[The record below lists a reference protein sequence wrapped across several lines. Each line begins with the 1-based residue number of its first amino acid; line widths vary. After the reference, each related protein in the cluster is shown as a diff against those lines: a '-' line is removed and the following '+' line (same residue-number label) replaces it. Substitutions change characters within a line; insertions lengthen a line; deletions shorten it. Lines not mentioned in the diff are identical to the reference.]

1 MSRPFRHCDGPRR
14 NRSDL
19 PAPGNSRPNAGRIR
33 AALHAGWPR
42 HSSLSSGRTARSPRL
57 AAAVPCRLRCHAGF
71 RHGPLAVVRDRADR
85 RAVTA
90 AHGWNGR
97 AGGGRMRPLP
107 RRNRGRRI
115 SLPVSGMLAVAVWLA
130 VGGGGAAAI
139 GQPERAARAGMAAY
153 RGGDFE
159 TAASAFTGAAELRP
173 GNAGLLY
180 NAGAA
185 AYRLGSYGAARRLL
199 QASINGADDDRL
211 AAAGHLAVGHSWMA
225 EAEQLAQT
233 DPAAVP
239 AALEA
244 AIKSYERTL
253 RLNGDRVQA
262 AYHLER
268 ARAMLDELRRQMAQD
283 STDSQ
288 DNGSAAAA
296 AGTIAAAAR
305 AAAGTAGT
313 AGSRVR
319 PGSGPAATGAAT
331 AARGTAA
338 RRRGAGH
345 RHAGGNGRG
354 PALRRG
360 G

>member
-1 MSRPFRHCDGPRR
+1 M
-14 NRSDL
+14 
-19 PAPGNSRPNAGRIR
+19 
-33 AALHAGWPR
+33 
-42 HSSLSSGRTARSPRL
+42 
-57 AAAVPCRLRCHAGF
+57 
-71 RHGPLAVVRDRADR
+71 
-85 RAVTA
+85 
-90 AHGWNGR
+90 
-97 AGGGRMRPLP
+97 
-107 RRNRGRRI
+107 
-115 SLPVSGMLAVAVWLA
+115 SGMLAVAVWLA

-288 DNGSAAAA
+288 DNGAQRQQQEQSRQQQEQQQEQQEQQEAESGQDPDQPQQGQQQQQGAPPQDAGEQDTGTQEEMAADLRSDEEADA
-296 AGTIAAAAR
+296 VARQIIAAEEALAAMME
-305 AAAGTAGT
+305 
-313 AGSRVR
+313 
-319 PGSGPAATGAAT
+319 
-331 AARGTAA
+331 
-338 RRRGAGH
+338 RRRQEMEPVA
-345 RHAGGNGRG
+345 RDW
-354 PALRRG
+354 
-360 G
+360 